1 MEGWFYYYLCYIPA
15 VFSSYIS
22 LANLQKKHEGF
33 FNIKK
38 LCTDKICN
46 KAHHSS
52 LLSSLFI
59 TLINIAFLSTDLC
72 LQVLPQFLSPE

>member
-1 MEGWFYYYLCYIPA
+1 M
-15 VFSSYIS
+15 
-22 LANLQKKHEGF
+22 QGF

-46 KAHHSS
+46 KAHHSF
-52 LLSSLFI
+52 LLSGLFI

-72 LQVLPQFLSPE
+72 LQVLPQFLLPE

>member
-1 MEGWFYYYLCYIPA
+1 MQG
-15 VFSSYIS
+15 V
-22 LANLQKKHEGF
+22 

-38 LCTDKICN
+38 LFTDKICN
-46 KAHHSS
+46 KAHPSS

-59 TLINIAFLSTDLC
+59 TLINIAFLSPDLR